1 MNVNLTEEQRKQVAQ
16 WLNQGAKLSEV
27 QDRLAREFGIRLTYM
42 EVRLLVDD
50 LKLQVK
56 DPEPETAEAAKPSGR
71 ETDKTGA
78 AGRVRLTVD
87 ELTKPG
93 AVISGKVTF
102 SDGQKAE
109 WYLDQMGRLGLA
121 TEKPGYRPSA
131 DDVEEFQRQLD
142 QELAKYGF

>member
-1 MNVNLTEEQRKQVAQ
+1 MIANLTEEQRRQVAR
-16 WLNQGAKLSEV
+16 WLAEGAKLSEV
-27 QDRLAREFGIRLTYM
+27 QDRLAKEFGIRLTYM

-56 DPEPETAEAAKPSGR
+56 DPEPEPDQATAQTAP
-71 ETDKTGA
+71 
-78 AGRVRLTVD
+78 AGQPGPGTNRVQVTVD

-93 AVISGKVTF
+93 AVLSGKVTF

-131 DDVEEFQRQLD
+131 ADLQEFQQQLD
-142 QELAKYGF
+142 RELARYGF